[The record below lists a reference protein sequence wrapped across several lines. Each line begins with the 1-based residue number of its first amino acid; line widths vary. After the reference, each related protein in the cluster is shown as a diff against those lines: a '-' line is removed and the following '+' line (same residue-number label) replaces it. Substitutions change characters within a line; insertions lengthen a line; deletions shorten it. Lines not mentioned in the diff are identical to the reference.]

1 MPLPEGDIPLNL
13 TVLPEP
19 PRRPRSDLNRAQQK
33 DLTHSAEVCAAAL
46 KPEYAATLN
55 AGGISND
62 FVIALVNDIAKAG
75 EKVQAAVQSTN
86 ARKAATRAQATAEA
100 KLVDSLRTVQAA
112 ARQKHLPSNP
122 EALGNYHVGKDINQ
136 SRPLLEA
143 YSQNVIQQANE
154 ERPPGVNTE
163 VVERLTNERAAYVQT
178 GVAQSTE
185 MSKGKQDRA
194 ERDALVKDIIA
205 RRKKIQYAADRIW
218 PAGLPES
225 AQARSDFK
233 LPENR
238 PYSY

>member
-1 MPLPEGDIPLNL
+1 
-13 TVLPEP
+13 
-19 PRRPRSDLNRAQQK
+19 LNRAQQK
-33 DLTHSAEVCAAAL
+33 ELTNTAEVCAAAL
-46 KPEYAATLN
+46 KPEHAAALAT
-55 AGGISND
+55 GGISND

-86 ARKAATRAQATAEA
+86 ARKAATRAQAEAEQ
-100 KLVDSLRTVQAA
+100 KLVDSLRAIQAA

-122 EALGNYHVGKDINQ
+122 EALGNYHVGQDINQ

-143 YSQNVIQQANE
+143 YSQNVIHQAEE

-163 VVERLTNERAAYVQT
+163 VVVRLTNERAAYVQA
-178 GVAQSTE
+178 GEAQSAE
-185 MSKGKQDRA
+185 VSKGKQGRA

-205 RRKKIQYAADRIW
+205 RRKKIQYASDRIW
-218 PAGLPES
+218 PAGKPES

-233 LPENR
+233 LPANR